1 MSTLSVSAALLVV
14 PAAGTEVIKRQ
25 QQAGKPAACPRRPT
39 RARLAAPRPQSPSS
53 VNNAVSVP
61 SRFRNAFAQK
71 PWWRQPRP
79 SNMTDV
85 NSVQQLVDELAAS
98 ASAEQL
104 VIVEFYATWCQG
116 CKALF
121 PHMSELAAQRPDIK
135 LLLIEGEE
143 NKALSRK
150 LEVSGLPTV
159 LLFCGSE
166 GRVEQMQL
174 PASKFDVLLAAV
186 DRWSAPRCSLG
197 PAPPLP
203 GFERVKPRQ
212 LTTTA

>member
-1 MSTLSVSAALLVV
+1 
-14 PAAGTEVIKRQ
+14 
-25 QQAGKPAACPRRPT
+25 
-39 RARLAAPRPQSPSS
+39 
-53 VNNAVSVP
+53 
-61 SRFRNAFAQK
+61 
-71 PWWRQPRP
+71 
-79 SNMTDV
+79 
-85 NSVQQLVDELAAS
+85 
-98 ASAEQL
+98 
-104 VIVEFYATWCQG
+104 
-116 CKALF
+116 
-121 PHMSELAAQRPDIK
+121 MSELAAQRPDIK